1 MNIRKRTSFLICTA
15 LILVLFFKLTAHAQ
29 NFEGVI
35 YYEIPEIS
43 AQGMGEMPYMV
54 KGEKVRMEF
63 GQGSQ
68 GGALIFMPE
77 ENQMAFILE
86 ALKGYMTMETEDYA
100 TETSDTEDNT
110 SMENTGQTKTIAGR
124 SCEVWQV
131 TDQQKSYQL
140 CVARGLGNFM
150 MPENPMAQRQTPQWA
165 KEAMQGGFM
174 PLEVVE
180 ITGGKNEIKMKATR
194 IEEKS
199 LSDDLFNIP
208 EGYNDMSSMMKQ
220 MMNQRNN

>member
-1 MNIRKRTSFLICTA
+1 MIGSSSYLS
-15 LILVLFFKLTAHAQ
+15 AQ
-29 NFEGVI
+29 SFEGVI
-35 YYEIPEIS
+35 YYEIPEMS

-54 KGEKVRMEF
+54 KGNRVRMEF

-77 ENQMAFILE
+77 ENQLAFILE
-86 ALKGYMTMETEDYA
+86 AMKGYMTLDTEDYGA
-100 TETSDTEDNT
+100 DSGSSETNT
-110 SMENTGQTKTIAGR
+110 NMENTGDTKTIAGK

-131 TDQQKSYQL
+131 SDQQNTYQL
-140 CVARGLGNFM
+140 CVARGMGNFM
-150 MPENPMAQRQTPQWA
+150 MPENPMARSQTPMWA
-165 KEAMQGGFM
+165 KEAMEGGFM

-180 ITGGKNEIKMKATR
+180 ITGGTNSVKMRATR

-199 LSDDLFNIP
+199 LSDDLFMIP
-208 EGYNDMSSMMKQ
+208 DGYNDMSSMMKQ